1 MSLRISDIL
10 RMDTIYHPLNV
21 LPDFAHSPYGYNLP
35 SPQCPSLLRI
45 FSAGQAFIR
54 GLANF
59 IIRGTVYS
67 DELKARNQLITE
79 YQQTIH
85 AQEREIAKLKG
96 MEKEW
101 EESLALGKDDDYINE
116 RTFGS
121 N

>member
-1 MSLRISDIL
+1 
-10 RMDTIYHPLNV
+10 MDTIYHLLNI
-21 LPDFAHSPYGYNLP
+21 LPDSAYSPRAKHSSEAH
-35 SPQCPSLLRI
+35 
-45 FSAGQAFIR
+45 
-54 GLANF
+54 ANF

-101 EESLALGKDDDYINE
+101 EESLAPGKDDDYIDE